1 MLLMQFYKKAVITCL
16 CSLLVFCDMQ
26 PRAAEEMLKKV
37 NVFSDMWKNGKIS
50 YPVKSTMAHLAT
62 G

>member
-1 MLLMQFYKKAVITCL
+1 MCV
-16 CSLLVFCDMQ
+16 VQ

-50 YPVKSTMAHLAT
+50 YPVKSAMARLAT
-62 G
+62 GLQLA